1 MLFTIIKSGLG
12 IDRRNPL
19 HVKPVL
25 QPGTRRSST
34 FSHIQRPRL
43 TLKKLFWFAW
53 LALLSACAHDYDL
66 MKMED
71 QVSGYGAAIRWN
83 LFKKAVGYLDPPP
96 ERSPDWAMLAETKV
110 TSYTLQFRDILPSGK
125 VMMQSVEIR
134 YIPPGSVV
142 EKTIIDHQRWHFDE
156 DTERW
161 VLETGLP
168 ALD

>member
-1 MLFTIIKSGLG
+1 MLLLLIETSLG
-12 IDRRNPL
+12 IDRHHPGCVKSMPRCSAPCAFAL
-19 HVKPVL
+19 AHV
-25 QPGTRRSST
+25 
-34 FSHIQRPRL
+34 QRPRL

-53 LALLSACAHDYDL
+53 VALLSACSHDFDL

-71 QVSGYGAAIRWN
+71 QVSSYGSAIRWN

-96 ERSPDWAMLAETKV
+96 ERSPDWKRLDETKV
-110 TSYTLQFRDILPSGK
+110 TSYTLQFRDLLPSGK

-142 EKTIIDHQRWHFDE
+142 EKTIIDQQRWHFD
-156 DTERW
+156 DDAERW

-168 ALD
+168 ALE